1 MKETNFGRFEQ
12 SFMFHMIRD
21 FFLLLI
27 VVAGLELGIRY
38 VVVVYDFKSNEPQR
52 VERAAQQL
60 ADDVKS
66 IMINSGGPT
75 AAQTVYPIL
84 DRNYDSLGLSIAV
97 APSEITVESIKQTFK
112 INPIGLRQRWPE
124 GDNSESSVQLK
135 AEQFC
140 LGCHVKAK
148 VGDVLGTV
156 TVRSYLSRKEA
167 TWWQEVRVTASALSI
182 KIVIHTIV
190 LFFLLKVRMEPLLA
204 LRSTAA
210 SLAKGVMNLSPRTK
224 VNSNDEFGEL
234 AQDINH
240 FLDRVKQIVHDLDNI
255 LSEVVAVG
263 SRLGVLNRH
272 LEQQLDA
279 MRDDTFQNSWNE
291 SQRNLSM
298 QIVAARDAGKTVVII
313 STELDEVLALAD
325 RIAVMYRGRIVGIV
339 DAKTTREK
347 LGKMMAGIAA

>member
-27 VVAGLELGIRY
+27 VVAGLELAIRY
-38 VVVVYDFKSNEPQR
+38 AVVVYDFKSNEPQR

-60 ADDVKS
+60 AGDIKS
-66 IMINSGGPT
+66 IMLNSGGPT

-112 INPIGLRQRWPE
+112 LNPIGLRQRWPE

-156 TVRSYLSRKEA
+156 TVRLVKE
-167 TWWQEVRVTASALSI
+167 
-182 KIVIHTIV
+182 
-190 LFFLLKVRMEPLLA
+190 
-204 LRSTAA
+204 
-210 SLAKGVMNLSPRTK
+210 
-224 VNSNDEFGEL
+224 
-234 AQDINH
+234 
-240 FLDRVKQIVHDLDNI
+240 
-255 LSEVVAVG
+255 
-263 SRLGVLNRH
+263 
-272 LEQQLDA
+272 
-279 MRDDTFQNSWNE
+279 
-291 SQRNLSM
+291 
-298 QIVAARDAGKTVVII
+298 
-313 STELDEVLALAD
+313 
-325 RIAVMYRGRIVGIV
+325 Y
-339 DAKTTREK
+339 
-347 LGKMMAGIAA
+347 